1 MSKKV
6 LTDYHK
12 QFIAEN
18 YRALG
23 PQGCADALG
32 VKYGTVY
39 AYAQSH
45 GIKCKS
51 FAAEQISFMQEHRYD
66 MTAAL
71 VAEKI
76 GLTER
81 QVRGWYNNHM
91 PKKIR
96 VFNDR
101 YFQNIDSQE
110 KAYWLGFIFADG
122 YITSHSCG
130 VSDVSSSTRITYEF
144 GMELQRKDEYHLERL
159 RDALGGVHQIYQKE
173 SNQLICNNR
182 MPSHTYS
189 SVLRVY
195 SKNIVMDL
203 RANGIEFNKSYS
215 SVFPIVNDELFLDF
229 LRGYL
234 DGDGCIYTGLH
245 DQGEKHPAH
254 IRWVCNKR
262 EILDYIAEKANVL
275 YGIKMRVYRKDAA
288 FALVCYAKQDIA
300 RLLSLLY
307 HTDCNL
313 WLERKYDKYLTLC
326 KNGLAA

>member
-18 YRALG
+18 YKSLG
-23 PQGCADALG
+23 PHGCADALG

-45 GIKCKS
+45 GIKCRS
-51 FAAEQISFMQEHRYD
+51 FTADQIEFMQNHRYD
-66 MTAAL
+66 MTAAV
-71 VAEKI
+71 VADRI

-91 PKKIR
+91 PKKNR

-101 YFQNIDSQE
+101 YFENIDSQE

-122 YITSHSCG
+122 YITSHSRHG
-130 VSDVSSSTRITYEF
+130 ATDLLGRDASYEF
-144 GMELQRKDEYHLERL
+144 GMELQRGDEYHLCRL
-159 RDALGGVHQIYQKE
+159 RDALGGVHKIYQKE
-173 SNQLICNNR
+173 SHQLICNNR
-182 MPSHTYS
+182 APSHTYS

-195 SKNIVMDL
+195 SKNVVMDL
-203 RANGIEFNKSYS
+203 YNNGIDYNKSHS
-215 SVFPIVNDELFLDF
+215 NVFPIVSDDLFLDF

-245 DQGEKHPAH
+245 DNGESYQAYIK
-254 IRWVCNKR
+254 WVCNER
-262 EILDYIAEKANVL
+262 DVLDFILEKAIAL
-275 YGIKMRVYRKDAA
+275 YGIKMRVYRKDAM
-288 FALVCYAKQDIA
+288 FALMCYSKQDISN
-300 RLLSLLY
+300 LLSLLY
-307 HTDCNL
+307 HTGCNL
-313 WLERKYDKYLTLC
+313 WLERKYNKYLALC

>member
-6 LTDYHK
+6 LTDYNK

-18 YRALG
+18 YKQLG
-23 PQGCADALG
+23 PRGCADALG

-51 FAAEQISFMQEHRYD
+51 FTDEQVDFMCEHRND
-66 MTAAL
+66 MTAL
-71 VAEKI
+71 EVATQI
-76 GLTER
+76 GLSER

-91 PKKIR
+91 SRKYR
-96 VFNDR
+96 AFNDR
-101 YFQNIDSQE
+101 YFQHIDTQE
-110 KAYWLGFIFADG
+110 KAYWLGFVFADG
-122 YITSHSCG
+122 YIVANQRC
-130 VSDVSSSTRITYEF
+130 SSTEDTDKRMAYEF
-144 GMELQRKDEYHLERL
+144 GMELQRGDEYHLERL
-159 RDALGGVHQIYQKE
+159 RDTLGGVHQICQKE
-173 SNQLICNNR
+173 SCKVVCGNHA
-182 MPSHTYS
+182 PSHTYS

-195 SKNIVMDL
+195 SKNVVLDL
-203 RANGIEFNKSYS
+203 RSNGIDFNKSHS
-215 SVFPIVNDELFLDF
+215 SVFPVVNDELFLDF

-245 DQGEKHPAH
+245 DHGKNHPPH
-254 IRWVCNKR
+254 IGLVCNKR
-262 EILDYIAEKANVL
+262 EILDYIAEKANAL

-288 FALVCYAKQDIA
+288 FALLCYARQDIA

-307 HTDCNL
+307 HTGCNL

>member
-18 YRALG
+18 YRTLG

-130 VSDVSSSTRITYEF
+130 VSDASSSTRITYES
-144 GMELQRKDEYHLERL
+144 
-159 RDALGGVHQIYQKE
+159 LGWNFSVKMNII
-173 SNQLICNNR
+173 L
-182 MPSHTYS
+182 
-189 SVLRVY
+189 SVLGMLLAVCIKFIRRSPINLFVIIECHRIHTRVSLEY
-195 SKNIVMDL
+195 IPK
-203 RANGIEFNKSYS
+203 
-215 SVFPIVNDELFLDF
+215 
-229 LRGYL
+229 
-234 DGDGCIYTGLH
+234 
-245 DQGEKHPAH
+245 
-254 IRWVCNKR
+254 
-262 EILDYIAEKANVL
+262 IL
-275 YGIKMRVYRKDAA
+275 
-288 FALVCYAKQDIA
+288 
-300 RLLSLLY
+300 
-307 HTDCNL
+307 
-313 WLERKYDKYLTLC
+313 
-326 KNGLAA
+326 